1 MKGPGL
7 GLKKLTGNIAAT
19 LARQLGAGVLQLLT
33 LALIARVFG
42 PQGNGAYAV
51 ALLLPTTLA
60 SLLNLGIGSANIYY
74 LGAARVGAAAALRT
88 TFKLYAVIAL
98 LGLAVGATVVL
109 HFAERWFQGVPE
121 ELLWVALA
129 VFPIS
134 LLLALISSVFQGL
147 QQFKRFNLIL
157 LLQPS
162 LILIFV
168 ILLLLGGVDAIEWML
183 AAYLAAALAT
193 LIVAL
198 FTVRGYWVKGE
209 GPAFPHY
216 GRALLTYGYKAHLS
230 NILAFVNYRADIF
243 LVNFFTGPAAAGVY
257 VIAVQLSERLW
268 LLSRAA
274 STVLLPRLS
283 QLSSD
288 EAKRKQLTPIVTR
301 WVLWIT
307 LAASLLTALV
317 GYPFILLV
325 FGTDFVAAYWPLVL
339 LLPGIVLGSAS
350 RVLANDIAAR
360 GRPELN
366 MYTSIVVVLINVA
379 GNVALI
385 PGHGIHGAAVATS
398 LAYGINFALR
408 LAMHR
413 YFTGT
418 PIWRNILI
426 GRSDLAILNSLRKK
440 GGKQ

>member
-1 MKGPGL
+1 MPLSGCWQSISPL
-7 GLKKLTGNIAAT
+7 PWRHLSWPLY
-19 LARQLGAGVLQLLT
+19 RQ
-33 LALIARVFG
+33 
-42 PQGNGAYAV
+42 
-51 ALLLPTTLA
+51 
-60 SLLNLGIGSANIYY
+60 S
-74 LGAARVGAAAALRT
+74 
-88 TFKLYAVIAL
+88 
-98 LGLAVGATVVL
+98 
-109 HFAERWFQGVPE
+109 
-121 ELLWVALA
+121 
-129 VFPIS
+129 
-134 LLLALISSVFQGL
+134 
-147 QQFKRFNLIL
+147 
-157 LLQPS
+157 
-162 LILIFV
+162 
-168 ILLLLGGVDAIEWML
+168 
-183 AAYLAAALAT
+183 
-193 LIVAL
+193 
-198 FTVRGYWVKGE
+198 YWVKGE

-288 EAKRKQLTPIVTR
+288 EAALQLTLIVTQ

-317 GYPFILLV
+317 GYPFVCRFLPISLQPTGPWC
-325 FGTDFVAAYWPLVL
+325 FGPALCWGPLPAF
-339 LLPGIVLGSAS
+339 LPTTSPAG
-350 RVLANDIAAR
+350 D
-360 GRPELN
+360 ELN

-426 GRSDLAILNSLRKK
+426 GRSDLAILNSLREK